1 MIIKPKP
8 HIKNI
13 GRKLK
18 ANSFGD
24 CVIFELDSKILKYRE
39 VTAAII
45 FAAVFSTLCLSLRGF
60 WVLKLIVFCVL
71 LAVFCLLKFWYFPK
85 ALKMTSLSVKKGHIL
100 CRKGVFF
107 SREYIY
113 PNLEVV
119 YIQRLRLPIAT
130 VFGLEWAVLRGSGNS
145 LLLPPLTVNQAQM
158 LILKVTENEAG

>member
-13 GRKLK
+13 GRRLK

-39 VTAAII
+39 VTAAIV
-45 FAAVFSTLCLSLRGF
+45 FAAVFSTFCLSLSGF
-60 WVLKLIVFCVL
+60 LKIKIIVFFVL
-71 LAVFCLLKFWYFPK
+71 LAVFCLLKLWYFPK
-85 ALKMTSLSVKKGHIL
+85 ALKVTSLSVKNGHII

-119 YIQRLRLPIAT
+119 YIQRLKLPIAT
-130 VFGLEWAVLRGSGNS
+130 AFRLEWAVLRGSGNS
-145 LLLPPLTVNQAQM
+145 LLLPPLTANQVEM
-158 LILKVTENEAG
+158 LILRVTQNE